1 MKNYNNKISN
11 LLSQIRELDNM
22 ILLHKHHNDNVM
34 MMQYQARKLDF
45 LKELATELISLNAS
59 TPRVFE
65 TIKAIITVIE
75 AQKPVLNETEI
86 SKQFQFSLSELEGV
100 LEGV

>member
-1 MKNYNNKISN
+1 MKNENNKISN

-22 ILLHKHHNDNVM
+22 ILLHKHHNDTM
-34 MMQYQARKLDF
+34 MMQQYQARKLDF

-59 TPRVFE
+59 TPRIYE
-65 TIKAIITVIE
+65 TIKAIITKIE
-75 AQKPVLNETEI
+75 AQKPVVNDSEI
-86 SKQFQFSLSELEGV
+86 SKQFQFSLSELETV

>member
-1 MKNYNNKISN
+1 MKNYDNKVSN

-22 ILLHKHHNDNVM
+22 ILLHKHNNDDM
-34 MMQYQARKLDF
+34 MMLQYQARKLDF

-59 TPRVFE
+59 TPRIYE
-65 TIKAIITVIE
+65 TIKAVITKNE
-75 AQKPVLNETEI
+75 AQKPVLNETET
-86 SKQFQFSLSELEGV
+86 SKQFQFSLSELETV